1 MVINMMRNLLITF
14 VLTCNL
20 FIASCSV
27 TTQQQSLYQ
36 ELGGKEKI
44 AEIVSNFI
52 EEIQFNADIYEYFKD
67 TDVERFNEKLNEHIC
82 FLINGP
88 CEYTGDSMADVH
100 TGMNISER
108 DFNLG
113 VDLFINAMDKANVA
127 HTTQNKVL
135 NILAKTRKEMIY
147 L

>member
-1 MVINMMRNLLITF
+1 MRN
-14 VLTCNL
+14 VLATL
-20 FIASCSV
+20 AFIMIFFISSCSLV
-27 TTQQQSLYQ
+27 TPAQPLYE

-44 AEIVSNFI
+44 AEIVNNFI
-52 EEIQFNADIYEYFKD
+52 EEIQFNADIFEYFKD
-67 TDVERFNEKLNEHIC
+67 SDVERFNEKLNEHIC

-88 CEYTGDSMADVH
+88 CEYTGDSMVDVH

-113 VDLFINAMDKANVA
+113 VDLFINAMNKANVA

-135 NILAKTRKEMIY
+135 KILAKTRKDMIY